1 MRKQLVLCCRSR
13 APDHSAGR
21 SADRPQSRR
30 ACAPVSA
37 QSQPGPTA
45 DVNGSVTV
53 CVWAHDR
60 VRVRGHVHGRVIV
73 HACACVP
80 VGPQRECMPWRK
92 QTRAYVDVGAGVGVV
107 LGTAVLH
114 RTIAHLAQPWF
125 AAPLIYQSITKHG
138 SRKSVSRCPG

>member
-1 MRKQLVLCCRSR
+1 MWT
-13 APDHSAGR
+13 
-21 SADRPQSRR
+21 
-30 ACAPVSA
+30 

-80 VGPQRECMPWRK
+80 VGPQRECMPWRM
-92 QTRAYVDVGAGVGVV
+92 QTRAYVDVGAGVGVDV
-107 LGTAVLH
+107 GEGVGVDVGVGVGASVGEGVGVDVSEATWTGSMKRSARLVRRCDRSAIGAT
-114 RTIAHLAQPWF
+114 AHLHTSAMMC
-125 AAPLIYQSITKHG
+125 SNTKRHVG
-138 SRKSVSRCPG
+138 NAV